1 MSSKLF
7 FRQQASSPGRDRF
20 LTSPG
25 FSLQLAKYPTIAN
38 LEKTT
43 GVPKA
48 YAAIGLAALYLFL
61 IIFNLGGQLLT
72 NIAGFVIPGYYS
84 LNALFTTNTAD
95 DTQWLTVS
103 FESRKKYACAQGYFR
118 WKLTLFFPVLGR
130 LRLLLV
136 RGQHA
141 SHSLRLPR
149 SMLTCALSSVIESLV
164 SVVYWFPFYF
174 TFKFIF
180 LLWLSLPTFR
190 YAPFLSQTRLDG
202 G

>member
-1 MSSKLF
+1 MSPKLF

-25 FSLQLAKYPTIAN
+25 FSPQLAKYPTIAN

-48 YAAIGLAALYLFL
+48 YAAIGFAALYLFL

-103 FESRKKYACAQGYFR
+103 FEPRKKYARAQDFR
-118 WKLTLFFPVLGR
+118 RKLTFFFLVLGR

-136 RGQHA
+136 RGQHG
-141 SHSLRLPR
+141 SHSP
-149 SMLTCALSSVIESLV
+149 SASVDANMCFV
-164 SVVYWFPFYF
+164 
-174 TFKFIF
+174 
-180 LLWLSLPTFR
+180 
-190 YAPFLSQTRLDG
+190 
-202 G
+202 

>member
-1 MSSKLF
+1 MSSAQD
-7 FRQQASSPGRDRF
+7 RVQQYVGVLDRE
-20 LTSPG
+20 
-25 FSLQLAKYPTIAN
+25 LAKYPTIAN

-48 YAAIGLAALYLFL
+48 YAAIGFAALYLFL

-95 DTQWLTVS
+95 DTQWLTYWVV
-103 FESRKKYACAQGYFR
+103 FA
-118 WKLTLFFPVLGR
+118 FF
-130 LRLLLV
+130 
-136 RGQHA
+136 
-141 SHSLRLPR
+141 
-149 SMLTCALSSVIESLV
+149 SVIESLV

-190 YAPFLSQTRLDG
+190 GAEFIFRSFLAPMLSRYFQSPSTASNLRARAEGAAKSD
-202 G
+202 